1 MGLQKGT
8 RAAQLTMRSLL
19 CSGSQMTTAC
29 PRAALPGPGPRA
41 EPEPGAAGRP
51 GLLPPPPGLPSRGLR
66 SRGASSS
73 LLPPLLPPPP
83 PPLRGLR
90 LPPAAPGL
98 LLPGPGSQGGPA
110 AFLRGMAPARGG
122 PDTEESRQAR
132 PSAEPARH
140 TATALRGPGGT
151 SPHRHH
157 SAPGP
162 GAGTEGRAP
171 PPCGGF
177 AACRRVRGDSPHGW
191 DEEGEKGGWI
201 IGEGYKGVF
210 LGEGGGKMRGGVQKG
225 DMGVGGGKDRFA
237 RSYFK
242 RGVAKVEVGVL
253 KWRGYKRGDWEK
265 GGGL

>member
-1 MGLQKGT
+1 
-8 RAAQLTMRSLL
+8 MRSLL

-29 PRAALPGPGPRA
+29 PRAAPPGPGPRA

-98 LLPGPGSQGGPA
+98 LLPGPGSHGGPA

-132 PSAEPARH
+132 PRAEPPRH
-140 TATALRGPGGT
+140 AATALRGPGGT
-151 SPHRHH
+151 SRPPPPPPSQR
-157 SAPGP
+157 P
-162 GAGTEGRAP
+162 TEGRAP
-171 PPCGGF
+171 PRRGGL
-177 AACRRVRGDSPHGW
+177 RSVGGRGGGREGDSHLTDGMRRGD
-191 DEEGEKGGWI
+191 D
-201 IGEGYKGVF
+201 GEGYRSDWAQ
-210 LGEGGGKMRGGVQKG
+210 GGGKMKG
-225 DMGVGGGKDRFA
+225 RVRKGEQ
-237 RSYFK
+237 K
-242 RGVAKVEVGVL
+242 RGSGSGKEICKGPLL
-253 KWRGYKRGDWEK
+253 KWGSQKWRLER
-265 GGGL
+265 